1 MCVCMSALATHFNPY
16 SRGLRRTPIETC
28 FSLRKDKRTRS
39 QTLGREMYRSI
50 TELLLGGWIVS
61 GGPKP
66 GKRLTY
72 ISEST

>member
-1 MCVCMSALATHFNPY
+1 MSVVMSALATHFNPY
-16 SRGLRRTPIETC
+16 SRGLRRTPMETG
-28 FSLRKDKRTRS
+28 FLLRKAKQTRS
-39 QTLGREMYRSI
+39 QLRGVMSYRSI
-50 TELLLGGWIVS
+50 TELLLGGRIVG